1 MSKTNREL
9 NTEFDNA
16 NRKRSSKPSYN
27 FAELEAVVR
36 SWVSNKP
43 AAEELSP
50 FETCNS

>member
-16 NRKRSSKPSYN
+16 IRKRQSKTYN

-36 SWVSNKP
+36 SWVANKT
-43 AAEELSP
+43 AQEELSP

>member
-16 NRKRSSKPSYN
+16 VRKRSSKPSYN

-36 SWVSNKP
+36 SWVANK
-43 AAEELSP
+43 ATEELSP
-50 FETCNS
+50 FETVNS